1 MFALPIFRQFATAA
15 IRLPRPSFSTYGTDA
30 CDTNVTAVDCGAAPN
45 DPNIGRYSTGCG
57 VGMEALASPITL
69 QAMNP
74 PLTIISG
81 FTPKKAGFQSTRSAS
96 LPGSMDPTCAA
107 MPCVMAGLMVYLA
120 TKRFTLKLSLR
131 LESCGSGPR

>member
-57 VGMEALASPITL
+57 VGMDALASPITL

-74 PLTIISG
+74 PLITISG
-81 FTPKKAGFQSTRSAS
+81 FTPKNAGLHSTMSAS
-96 LPGSMDPTCAA
+96 LFSSMDPTSCEIPCAI
-107 MPCVMAGLMVYLA
+107 AGLMVYFA
-120 TKRFTLKLSLR
+120 T
-131 LESCGSGPR
+131 